1 MRNLTSLPA
10 NTSRDLETFAKHAGR
25 NIITT
30 DDVMLLARRNEE
42 LEDIMRKTLDEIR
55 AKDGRSAVPEKKG
68 RGRPA
73 GKAVGKGKGK
83 K

>member
-1 MRNLTSLPA
+1 
-10 NTSRDLETFAKHAGR
+10 
-25 NIITT
+25 
-30 DDVMLLARRNEE
+30 MLLARRNEE